1 MARLGLRAAAARRL
15 IVPASPSWVAS
26 SLRLLGGGALPKAW
40 DPEAF
45 LGAEMTSAEGV
56 AGFRELGISPLSF
69 TEVLGL
75 A

>member
-1 MARLGLRAAAARRL
+1 MPAP
-15 IVPASPSWVAS
+15 PASVAS
-26 SLRLLGGGALPKAW
+26 SLRLLGATDGLPKAW

-45 LGAEMTSAEGV
+45 LGAEMTSPGGS
-56 AGFRELGISPLSF
+56 AGFRELGVAPLSF